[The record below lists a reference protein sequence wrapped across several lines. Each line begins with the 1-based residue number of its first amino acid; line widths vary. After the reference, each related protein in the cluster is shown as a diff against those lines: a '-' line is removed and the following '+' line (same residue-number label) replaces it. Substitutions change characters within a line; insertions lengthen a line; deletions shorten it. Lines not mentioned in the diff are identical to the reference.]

1 MMVTTFGCLI
11 AHLQKS
17 KNLTLIITGSWLVA
31 VAWEIKK
38 CMDLGPTSPNY
49 VKYSLK
55 ILPISTY
62 VTDQNSKDVF
72 KIIIHLPWR
81 HIIWS
86 WWNGLKCKKAQYVQS
101 RVCIF
106 NEIIQFFYCAS
117 TSIFSKVTIFY
128 GK

>member
-38 CMDLGPTSPNY
+38 CMDLGPTPSNY

-55 ILPISTY
+55 ILFISTY
-62 VTDQNSKDVF
+62 VTDQDSKDVF
-72 KIIIHLPWR
+72 KIIIH
-81 HIIWS
+81 S
-86 WWNGLKCKKAQYVQS
+86 S
-101 RVCIF
+101 
-106 NEIIQFFYCAS
+106 
-117 TSIFSKVTIFY
+117 
-128 GK
+128 

>member
-31 VAWEIKK
+31 VAWEINQ

-72 KIIIHLPWR
+72 KIIIHLP
-81 HIIWS
+81 
-86 WWNGLKCKKAQYVQS
+86 
-101 RVCIF
+101 
-106 NEIIQFFYCAS
+106 
-117 TSIFSKVTIFY
+117 
-128 GK
+128 

>member
-1 MMVTTFGCLI
+1 MMDTTFGCLI

-17 KNLTLIITGSWLVA
+17 KNLTFIITGSWLVA
-31 VAWEIKK
+31 VAWEIKVY
-38 CMDLGPTSPNY
+38 GFRTHY

-72 KIIIHLPWR
+72 KIIMHLSWR

-86 WWNGLKCKKAQYVQS
+86 WWDGLKSKKAQYVQS

-106 NEIIQFFYCAS
+106 NEIIQFFCCAS

-128 GK
+128 SK